1 MGGKSVS
8 LAKGEKSKAEKPK
21 GKKSTGARFRD
32 LSLWFV
38 LVAIVSLF
46 FADIF
51 LYQPDPWEEFTRI
64 GWGMVTP
71 FWPAEQWFRT
81 LSDLAS
87 ESLVVPDTP
96 VRSQ

>member
-8 LAKGEKSKAEKPK
+8 LAKGEKSKGEKPK

-51 LYQPDPWEEFTRI
+51 CISL
-64 GWGMVTP
+64 TP
-71 FWPAEQWFRT
+71 GKSLPA
-81 LSDLAS
+81 
-87 ESLVVPDTP
+87 
-96 VRSQ
+96 